1 MDLNIEAMKAAARAA
16 TQGEWSTNG
25 GSLVICDG
33 AHMIDCDTAE
43 DAAHVATTSP
53 AAVLALIEEL
63 ERTQR
68 NRDMWKGQCERQA
81 AELRRIHNEQAE
93 AVGFKP

>member
-1 MDLNIEAMKAAARAA
+1 MDLNIEAMKAAARAP
-16 TQGEWSTNG
+16 N
-25 GSLVICDG
+25 D
-33 AHMIDCDTAE
+33 HPPPD
-43 DAAHVATTSP
+43 P

-68 NRDMWKGQCERQA
+68 NRDMWKAQCEQQA

>member
-1 MDLNIEAMKAAARAA
+1 MDLNIEAMKAAARAPDR
-16 TQGEWSTNG
+16 NPPP
-25 GSLVICDG
+25 D
-33 AHMIDCDTAE
+33 
-43 DAAHVATTSP
+43 P

-81 AELRRIHNEQAE
+81 DELRRIHVEQAE